1 MSEIQPR
8 IVAEIRNTALIENFA
23 AIAERVPGQSIIPM
37 IKADAYGHGAA
48 WVGRTLAHLP
58 KLYALGVATLEEG
71 ARLRQDLG
79 SQLEKI
85 KILVFS
91 GATAWSEEKGA
102 YCERHGLTPVIA
114 SDPDWESF
122 FSQGWARRIPYELK
136 FNTGMNRLGLS
147 PELTA
152 RIQSDLSSQSGA
164 RVPDAILSHLAV
176 GEDARAPLSKHQ
188 LARFRELRATWE
200 RWNTNIR
207 YHLANSA
214 GIWNSKGFGLE
225 GLTHAVRPGLALYGI
240 RPWPTAR
247 ASDLIPAMVLKAFI
261 ALRRELQK
269 GERIGYGGIH
279 RTQKTRESAA
289 IVFAGYADGL
299 HRLLTGD
306 GQVWIDGRKERFLGR
321 ISMDLAAI
329 SCVHTTKVG
338 AWAELLGPHLDAW
351 KQAASAGTIPYELYT
366 SISGRVQRVYLD

>member
-23 AIAERVPGQSIIPM
+23 AIADRVPGQSIIPM

-71 ARLRQDLG
+71 ARLRADLG
-79 SQLEKI
+79 GTSARV

-91 GATAWSEEKGA
+91 GATAWSEEKGT

-114 SDPDWESF
+114 SDPDWEAF

-136 FNTGMNRLGLS
+136 FNTGMNRLGIT
-147 PELTA
+147 PELTPS
-152 RIQSDLSSQSGA
+152 IQSDLAGQSGA
-164 RVPDAILSHLAV
+164 RAPDAVLSHLAI
-176 GEDARAPLSKHQ
+176 GEDARARLSRLQ
-188 LARFRELRATWE
+188 LTRFRELRGAWE
-200 RWNTNIR
+200 SWNSSIC

-214 GIWNSKGFGLE
+214 GIWNAKGFGLQ

-247 ASDLIPAMVLKAFI
+247 ASDLTPAMVLKTFI
-261 ALRRELQK
+261 AMRRELKQ
-269 GERIGYGGIH
+269 GERIGYGGVY
-279 RTQKTRESAA
+279 RARKMRESAA

-299 HRLLTGD
+299 HRLLTEE
-306 GQVWIDGRKERFLGR
+306 GQVWLNGRKERFLGR
-321 ISMDLAAI
+321 ISMDLSAI
-329 SCVHTTKVG
+329 SCARSTPVG

-351 KQAASAGTIPYELYT
+351 KQAAGAGTIPYELYT

>member
-71 ARLRQDLG
+71 ARLRTDLG
-79 SQLEKI
+79 SPSERV

-114 SDPDWESF
+114 SDPDWEKF
-122 FSQGWARRIPYELK
+122 HAQGWARRIRYELK

-147 PELTA
+147 PELTK
-152 RIQSDLSSQSGA
+152 RIQSDLARQSGA
-164 RVPDAILSHLAV
+164 RAPDAVLSHLAI
-176 GEDARAPLSKHQ
+176 GEDARAPLSQ
-188 LARFRELRATWE
+188 LQLSRFRTLRAEWE

-214 GIWNSKGFGLE
+214 GIWNAKGFGLE
-225 GLTHAVRPGLALYGI
+225 GLTDAVRPGLALYGV

-247 ASDLIPAMVLKAFI
+247 ARDIQPAMVLKTFI
-261 ALRRELQK
+261 ALRRELRQ
-269 GERIGYGGIH
+269 GERIGYGGVY
-279 RTQKTRESAA
+279 RARKLREPTA
-289 IVFAGYADGL
+289 IVFSGYADGL
-299 HRLLTGD
+299 HRLLGD
-306 GQVWIDGRKERFLGR
+306 ESQVWLDGRKERFLGR

-329 SCVHTTKVG
+329 SCARSTRVG
-338 AWAELLGPHLDAW
+338 DWAELLGPHLDPW
-351 KQAASAGTIPYELYT
+351 KQAAAAGTIPYELYT
-366 SISGRVQRVYLD
+366 SISGRVQRVYVD